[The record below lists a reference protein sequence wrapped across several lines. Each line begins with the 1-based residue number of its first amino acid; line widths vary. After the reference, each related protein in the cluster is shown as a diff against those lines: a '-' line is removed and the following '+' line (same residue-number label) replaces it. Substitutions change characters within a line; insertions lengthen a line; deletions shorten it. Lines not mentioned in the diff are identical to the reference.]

1 MDTKLFC
8 LIIIL
13 SGSMQHLFGQT
24 DSTKS
29 DSLMQIQIQNDL
41 AASQVTQPQ
50 QRVSV
55 SANPDIGVIGDFRG
69 MYHSYGIKNFDAYL
83 SEAEFSFKSVV
94 DPYARA
100 DFYYSVS
107 QDPVSGEFSG
117 EIEEGFVT
125 TTSLPAHLQLKAGRF
140 KQMLGRV
147 NTVHSH
153 ALQFIN
159 TPDAIVNYFGAD
171 QVQVGDKAIK
181 IHSNTVR
188 VDADV
193 VAHTVHRRFSADR
206 KFVEGVALVT
216 KEGKT
221 VYNWPQQ
228 DYDNGVSKNERTSK
242 RYKAVV
248 RILKNLRVEMLENG
262 YSKAEKARSYLIACL
277 AWNVP
282 DYFFE
287 EESYTKMIEDCL
299 SYLVERTSALENV
312 NEWGEVNELKY
323 LFRPQQGWKFD
334 EVHDFLVEA
343 LSYFRKLK

>member
-1 MDTKLFC
+1 MQPRNTLISISADSMKTPPNEGRNMSILNQRDT
-8 LIIIL
+8 L
-13 SGSMQHLFGQT
+13 SGRFVITRSENLEDKLRKWAKPPSDTEIEKCDRVVRMVKAAIDADKKLQTLDLEVYAKGSYANRTNIPADSDVDVAVLIKPLYFNDYPENTTAADFGF
-24 DSTKS
+24 
-29 DSLMQIQIQNDL
+29 
-41 AASQVTQPQ
+41 
-50 QRVSV
+50 V
-55 SANPDIGVIGDFRG
+55 SATYTYQDFKRDVA
-69 MYHSYGIKNFDAYL
+69 S
-83 SEAEFSFKSVV
+83 
-94 DPYARA
+94 
-100 DFYYSVS
+100 
-107 QDPVSGEFSG
+107 
-117 EIEEGFVT
+117 
-125 TTSLPAHLQLKAGRF
+125 
-140 KQMLGRV
+140 
-147 NTVHSH
+147 
-153 ALQFIN
+153 
-159 TPDAIVNYFGAD
+159 AIVNYFGAD

-248 RILKNLRVEMLENG
+248 RILKNLRGEMLENG

>member
-1 MDTKLFC
+1 MSILNQRDT
-8 LIIIL
+8 L
-13 SGSMQHLFGQT
+13 SGRFVITRSENLEDKLRKWAKPPSDTEIEKCDRVVRMVKAAIDADKKLQTLDLEVYAKGSYANRTNIPADSDVDVAVLIKPLYFNDYPENTTAADFGF
-24 DSTKS
+24 
-29 DSLMQIQIQNDL
+29 
-41 AASQVTQPQ
+41 
-50 QRVSV
+50 V
-55 SANPDIGVIGDFRG
+55 SATYTYQDFKRDVA
-69 MYHSYGIKNFDAYL
+69 S
-83 SEAEFSFKSVV
+83 
-94 DPYARA
+94 
-100 DFYYSVS
+100 
-107 QDPVSGEFSG
+107 
-117 EIEEGFVT
+117 
-125 TTSLPAHLQLKAGRF
+125 
-140 KQMLGRV
+140 
-147 NTVHSH
+147 
-153 ALQFIN
+153 
-159 TPDAIVNYFGAD
+159 AIVNYFGAD

-248 RILKNLRVEMLENG
+248 RILKNLRGEMLENG